1 MRRAFIV
8 RSFWTAG
15 LIAGLSFSVGASAQ
29 SLTPGVGLGGFSPEQ
44 NLGIP
49 SSLLLTIHSDRLF
62 SESAYG
68 KRIAREMEGQSAV
81 LMAENRRIEAEL
93 RAEELDLTERRS
105 TTDADAFR
113 ALAKAFDE
121 KVQETR
127 RTQEAKFLEITTSR
141 EEARREFRETSIPIL
156 EQIMTETGAAAILEQ
171 STVLLSAEAIDV
183 TDLAIARVD
192 AILGEGDDA
201 EASETNQP

>member
-1 MRRAFIV
+1 VRRARTLRAIGTV
-8 RSFWTAG
+8 G
-15 LIAGLSFSVGASAQ
+15 LIAWLSCGLVQAQ
-29 SLTPGVGLGGFSPEQ
+29 SLAPGVGLGGFAPQQ
-44 NLGIP
+44 NLGVP

-68 KRIAREMEGQSAV
+68 KRVAREMEGRSAV

-93 RAEELDLTERRS
+93 RAEELDLAERRA
-105 TTDADAFR
+105 TTDPEAFR
-113 ALAKAFDE
+113 ALAEAFDQ

-127 RTQEAKFLEITTSR
+127 RTQEAKFLEITTAR
-141 EEARREFRETSIPIL
+141 EEARREFRQTSIPIL
-156 EQIMTETGAAAILEQ
+156 ERIMTETGAAAILEQ

-192 AILGEGDDA
+192 AILGEGTEPDG
-201 EASETNQP
+201 SEGGQP

>member
-1 MRRAFIV
+1 MAWL
-8 RSFWTAG
+8 SCGGLALAQGAG
-15 LIAGLSFSVGASAQ
+15 S
-29 SLTPGVGLGGFSPEQ
+29 TVGLGGFSPEQ
-44 NLGIP
+44 NLGVP

-68 KRIAREMEGQSAV
+68 KRVAQEMEGRSAV

-93 RAEELDLTERRS
+93 RAEELDLAERRS
-105 TTDADAFR
+105 TTDPEAFR
-113 ALAKAFDE
+113 ALAEAFDQ

-127 RTQEAKFLEITTSR
+127 RTQEAKFLEITNAR
-141 EEARREFRETSIPIL
+141 EEARREFRQTSIPIL
-156 EQIMTETGAAAILEQ
+156 ERIMTETGAAAILEQ

-192 AILGEGDDA
+192 AILGDGA
-201 EASETNQP
+201 EADVAPADEP

>member
-1 MRRAFIV
+1 MAWL
-8 RSFWTAG
+8 SCGG
-15 LIAGLSFSVGASAQ
+15 LALAQGVGS
-29 SLTPGVGLGGFSPEQ
+29 TVGLGGFSPEQ
-44 NLGIP
+44 NLGVP

-68 KRIAREMEGQSAV
+68 KRVAQEMEGRSAV

-93 RAEELDLTERRS
+93 RAEELDLAERRS
-105 TTDADAFR
+105 TTDPEAFR
-113 ALAKAFDE
+113 ALAEAFDQ

-127 RTQEAKFLEITTSR
+127 RTQEAKFLEITNAR
-141 EEARREFRETSIPIL
+141 EEARREFRQTSIPIL
-156 EQIMTETGAAAILEQ
+156 ERIMTETGAAAILEQ

-192 AILGEGDDA
+192 AILGDGA
-201 EASETNQP
+201 EADVAPADKP

>member
-1 MRRAFIV
+1 M
-8 RSFWTAG
+8 FWAAG
-15 LIAGLSFSVGASAQ
+15 LMAGLSFSVGASAQ
-29 SLTPGVGLGGFSPEQ
+29 SLTPGIGLGGFSPEQ

-68 KRIAREMEGQSAV
+68 QRIAREMEGQSAV

-105 TTDADAFR
+105 TTDPDAFR

-171 STVLLSAEAIDV
+171 SSVLLSAEAIDV

-201 EASETNQP
+201 EATGANPP

>member
-1 MRRAFIV
+1 MAWL
-8 RSFWTAG
+8 SCGGLALAQGAG
-15 LIAGLSFSVGASAQ
+15 S
-29 SLTPGVGLGGFSPEQ
+29 TVGLGGFSPEQ
-44 NLGIP
+44 NLGVP

-68 KRIAREMEGQSAV
+68 KRVAQEMEGRSAV

-93 RAEELDLTERRS
+93 RAEELDLAERRS
-105 TTDADAFR
+105 TTDPEAFR
-113 ALAKAFDE
+113 ALAEAFDQ

-127 RTQEAKFLEITTSR
+127 RTQEAKFLEITNAR
-141 EEARREFRETSIPIL
+141 EEARREFRQTSIPIL
-156 EQIMTETGAAAILEQ
+156 ERIMTETGAAAILEQ

-192 AILGEGDDA
+192 AILGDGA
-201 EASETNQP
+201 EADVPPADKP